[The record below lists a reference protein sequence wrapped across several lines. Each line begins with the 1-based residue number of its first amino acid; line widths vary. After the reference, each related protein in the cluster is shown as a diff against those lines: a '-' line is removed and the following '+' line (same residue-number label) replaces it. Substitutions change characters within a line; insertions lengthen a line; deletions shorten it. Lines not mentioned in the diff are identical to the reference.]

1 MMETQMWNT
10 TSREIVNNIIDSITS
25 NIVRHGV
32 VRRKNGEEE
41 VDEGKDVVEGEEVEE
56 GIAAPPHI
64 ALFCEGG
71 LPAPPVFATG
81 VARSVPPLRQLQLAS

>member
-1 MMETQMWNT
+1 METQMWNT

-41 VDEGKDVVEGEEVEE
+41 VDEGKEVVENNLKQFNTV
-56 GIAAPPHI
+56 
-64 ALFCEGG
+64 
-71 LPAPPVFATG
+71 
-81 VARSVPPLRQLQLAS
+81 